1 MSPSN
6 YPIHSGLHIKVKDP
20 KWANVIELAIGSLAM
35 NFVVNDQHDKSVL
48 QELFRKSFQN
58 AREHPN
64 MIMMRFR
71 DEFYDVNSQ
80 KPQTGHPTI
89 YDMLDIDCHVISN
102 ALVEQVRFGMV
113 MTHGLCY
120 VLEFFHDSEVQ
131 KKNSKFSVKTV
142 RILEIALN
150 ISGSYRAESA
160 DRVERGGTHVDSGA
174 RSPLCL

>member
-1 MSPSN
+1 M
-6 YPIHSGLHIKVKDP
+6 ISGLHIKVKDP
-20 KWANVIELAIGSLAM
+20 KWANVIELAIGGLAM

-71 DEFYDVNSQ
+71 DDFYDVSSQ

-102 ALVEQVRFGMV
+102 ALVEQVRLGMDCCACAYLPFLISP
-113 MTHGLCY
+113 T
-120 VLEFFHDSEVQ
+120 
-131 KKNSKFSVKTV
+131 FS
-142 RILEIALN
+142 
-150 ISGSYRAESA
+150 ISL
-160 DRVERGGTHVDSGA
+160 T
-174 RSPLCL
+174 